1 MGHKALFEHFWET
14 TLELGRIPA
23 NSEFEDSER
32 LRRVVGSHK
41 KAFEALKDHYG
52 DGTFAESRISRRND
66 LLVYFALAQFEQ
78 RTAYRD
84 MPESLKRDIK
94 AFFGKYPDAVQQATT
109 LLFSVGRP
117 KVIERKAAEAFAR
130 HQIGEFNEGHS

>member
-41 KAFEALKDHYG
+41 KAFDSMFEFLEFDPLNA
-52 DGTFAESRISRRND
+52 S
-66 LLVYFALAQFEQ
+66 VYAKQH
-78 RTAYRD
+78 
-84 MPESLKRDIK
+84 
-94 AFFGKYPDAVQQATT
+94 V
-109 LLFSVGRP
+109 
-117 KVIERKAAEAFAR
+117 
-130 HQIGEFNEGHS
+130 